1 MGIIKDGSISGVLP
15 GPGSSSNSDNV
26 FVVHYPAYPSSLQRA
41 VETLGGTEAIVKARS
56 SQSNK
61 LELRFRPE
69 DPYSHPTFGK
79 LKQSVN
85 FLLKIT
91 KEKVSA
97 AENTDTNNRLSK
109 CSSVALANIA
119 HAESND
125 SNTEFSKASE
135 QGNEFKTL
143 SADGKDVDET
153 IEEALQEHL
162 SADIVAQVSEAY
174 HFNGM
179 ADYQH
184 VLAVHADV
192 ARRKKRNWDE
202 VEPNFEKSS
211 LMDVHQEDLLILV
224 PPFFS
229 LKDVPENIMLKPT
242 GILSSK
248 KRQEGVVQQRWEME
262 IEPCLAIDFNIKDIP
277 KKVNWE
283 KYIPEG
289 TVEWVHQTAVS
300 KFFDERPVWA
310 KESLTELLL
319 EKGIDFREGMLK
331 RWFPLLC
338 CVVCHQG

>member
-1 MGIIKDGSISGVLP
+1 MSSLSTTLLILRPSNAPSRLLAAPKPL
-15 GPGSSSNSDNV
+15 SSNKQKQITQAQHSD
-26 FVVHYPAYPSSLQRA
+26 P
-41 VETLGGTEAIVKARS
+41 
-56 SQSNK
+56 
-61 LELRFRPE
+61 
-69 DPYSHPTFGK
+69 
-79 LKQSVN
+79 
-85 FLLKIT
+85 
-91 KEKVSA
+91 
-97 AENTDTNNRLSK
+97 
-109 CSSVALANIA
+109 VALANIA
-119 HAESND
+119 HAE

-229 LKDVPENIMLKPT
+229 LKDMPENIMLKPT

-248 KRQEGVVQQRWEME
+248 KRQEGVVQQRWEV
-262 IEPCLAIDFNIKDIP
+262 LYLL
-277 KKVNWE
+277 VNL
-283 KYIPEG
+283 I
-289 TVEWVHQTAVS
+289 
-300 KFFDERPVWA
+300 
-310 KESLTELLL
+310 
-319 EKGIDFREGMLK
+319 
-331 RWFPLLC
+331 
-338 CVVCHQG
+338 